1 MIRKLGNCLL
11 AATRAKRLAAMALG
25 ATAVFAMTAAPARA
39 DYPDKAVRI
48 IVPYTPGGF
57 NDTMARLFAKKLQEA
72 MGQPFI
78 VENKPGAGTVIGTEA
93 GARAAP
99 DGYTLVIVGF
109 PLVSNQFLYRK
120 LPYDAKKD
128 FEPIIVGAQTPNF
141 LVVKAS
147 SPIQSLADF
156 VKRAKAQP
164 GKLNYAT
171 AGTGTSNHLTMA
183 YFQEEAGLQMVQVPY
198 KGSAPMVTDLLG
210 GQVDTMFD
218 NTPNVLPHIKAGK
231 MRALGV
237 TSAKRSPLAPDVP
250 TVAEQGYP
258 GFEVSVWYGLAAPAG
273 TPRPIVERLNAELNK
288 ALQSADVRKVFADQ
302 GVEPVGGSL
311 DDFRR
316 FFDAQM
322 SKWSKVI
329 QTAGIHA
336 D

>member
-1 MIRKLGNCLL
+1 
-11 AATRAKRLAAMALG
+11 
-25 ATAVFAMTAAPARA
+25 
-39 DYPDKAVRI
+39 
-48 IVPYTPGGF
+48 
-57 NDTMARLFAKKLQEA
+57 
-72 MGQPFI
+72 
-78 VENKPGAGTVIGTEA
+78 
-93 GARAAP
+93 
-99 DGYTLVIVGF
+99 
-109 PLVSNQFLYRK
+109 
-120 LPYDAKKD
+120 
-128 FEPIIVGAQTPNF
+128 
-141 LVVKAS
+141 
-147 SPIQSLADF
+147 
-156 VKRAKAQP
+156 
-164 GKLNYAT
+164 
-171 AGTGTSNHLTMA
+171 
-183 YFQEEAGLQMVQVPY
+183 
-198 KGSAPMVTDLLG
+198 MVTDLLG

-237 TSAKRSPLAPDVP
+237 TGAKRSPLAPEIP

-258 GFEVSVWYGLAAPAG
+258 GFDVSVWYGLAAPAG